1 MTADATRLGRHEDP
15 MRRGSN
21 AIHGEVVSSDHG
33 VGKSLAEAERIIHQ
47 DGLAMARGEA
57 THDRM
62 MRVLELARVAFR
74 ARRAALVLDG
84 DASFLES
91 VDGRD
96 VTTRGVVPLSIA
108 LGLGTARFVIEREAA
123 DSCFCAEERAAL
135 CVVAQRL
142 ALLAVQCKDSGASGP
157 AQRFEALGRLAG
169 GVAHDFAN
177 ALLAIRGCVEFF
189 AAEAPASSPT
199 QPLAARAI
207 QSIDFAGAIT
217 RQLLDFSRGGTRAER
232 ITLDDA
238 IRRID
243 QLLHTLLGDGR
254 RLVLA
259 LSDDTPL
266 VCAVPAALGQV
277 VLNLVANARDALPAG
292 GTVEITTGVA
302 LVGEQRFAVLRVS
315 DDGLGIAASE
325 LPHVFEPLF
334 TTKPAGTG
342 LGLAT
347 VRSVIT
353 ALGGSIEVDSAP
365 GAGATFTIRIPAA
378 EVAATP

>member
-1 MTADATRLGRHEDP
+1 

-21 AIHGEVVSSDHG
+21 AIHGEVVSSDHA
-33 VGKSLAEAERIIHQ
+33 VGLALAEAERIVHQ
-47 DGLAMARGEA
+47 DALAMARGEA
-57 THDRM
+57 AHDRM
-62 MRVLELARVAFR
+62 LRVLELAKVAFH

-84 DASFLES
+84 DTPFLETI
-91 VDGRD
+91 DGRD
-96 VTTRGVVPLSIA
+96 ATTRGVVPWNIA
-108 LGLGTARFVIEREAA
+108 LGLGTARFVIEREATDA
-123 DSCFCAEERAAL
+123 RFCAEERAAL
-135 CVVAQRL
+135 GVVAQRL
-142 ALLAVQCKDSGASGP
+142 ALLALQCKADGAPGT

-169 GVAHDFAN
+169 GVAHGFAN
-177 ALLAIRGCVEFF
+177 ALTAIRGCVEFF
-189 AAEAPASSPT
+189 ASEAEATSPT
-199 QPLAARAI
+199 RPLAVRAL

-232 ITLDDA
+232 ITLDAA

-243 QLLHTLLGDGR
+243 QLLHTLLGAGR
-254 RLVLA
+254 RLVLV
-259 LSDDTPL
+259 LSDDTPA

-277 VLNLVANARDALPAG
+277 VLNLVANARDALPEG

-302 LVGEQRFAVLRVS
+302 LVGERRFAVLRVR

-325 LPHVFEPLF
+325 LPRVFEPLF

-378 EVAATP
+378 DGAATP